1 MKSALVTGATGFV
14 GSRLTQRLVQ
24 DGWSVHVLVRKSSS
38 LHRLAPIADQVATVV
53 DPGEVT
59 ELAAGLEPLELD
71 VCFHLAA
78 HFVGQHTPDDI
89 APLIEGNVALPTR
102 LAEALGT
109 RPDLVFVNTG
119 SAWQHVG
126 GEPYNP
132 AALYAATKQ
141 ACKDILRF
149 YADAGAFRVVN
160 LALFD
165 TYGPDD
171 PRPKLLALLRKAQAT
186 GTTLGM
192 SSGRQLIDLV
202 YIDDVVDA
210 FLAAADA
217 PPGKEPVPEYAVAT
231 GSPLSVRELVDVVQR
246 ATGAPVPVEWG
257 VRPDRAKEM
266 LAPWD
271 VAPVVPGWGPQVSL
285 DEGIRRTWAS

>member
-14 GSRLTQRLVQ
+14 GSRLTHRLVR
-24 DGWSVHVLVRKSSS
+24 DGWAVHVLVRTSSS
-38 LHRLAPIADQVATVV
+38 LHRLQAVSDRVSTVV
-53 DPGEVT
+53 DPGDVVQ
-59 ELAAGLEPLELD
+59 LAERLEGLDLD

-78 HFVGQHTPDDI
+78 HFVGQHTPRDI
-89 APLIEGNVALPTR
+89 APLIEGNVTLPTR

-109 RPDLVFVNTG
+109 RPELVFVNTG

-149 YADAGAFRVVN
+149 YADIGAFRVVN

-171 PRPKLLALLRKAQAT
+171 PRPKLLALLRKAQAS

-202 YIDDVVDA
+202 YIDDVVEA
-210 FLAAADA
+210 FLTAVDA
-217 PPGKEPVPEYAVAT
+217 PPSKEPVPEYAVAT
-231 GSPLSVRELVDVVQR
+231 GSPVSVRELVAAVQR
-246 ATGAPVPVEWG
+246 ATGAQVPVEWG

-271 VAPVVPGWGPQVSL
+271 VAPVVPGWTAKVSL